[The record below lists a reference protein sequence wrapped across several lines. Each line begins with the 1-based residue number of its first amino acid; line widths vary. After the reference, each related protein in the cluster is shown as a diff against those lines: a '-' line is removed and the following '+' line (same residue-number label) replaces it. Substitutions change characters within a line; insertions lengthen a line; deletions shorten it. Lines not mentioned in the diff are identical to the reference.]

1 MDTEIRN
8 LELAIRSARTPQD
21 FAAVDQALAAEHN
34 SAMAACHGAV
44 ELQEV
49 VQTAVAEMDSLII
62 HSMDNLGVEFPEGY

>member
-21 FAAVDQALAAEHN
+21 FAAVDQALAAEHDC
-34 SAMAACHGAV
+34 AMAACGGVV